1 MPLPEEDVAVVR
13 NWVEAL
19 NSDMPAHVASQ
30 LRYELDLYRNA
41 LTLVECR
48 PTLPDDPGSDWFRVS
63 FARLRFTRSRGWEL
77 YWADRDSNFHVYDLV
92 EPTQDVATLLAEI
105 DDDPTCIFFG

>member
-1 MPLPEEDVAVVR
+1 MPP
-13 NWVEAL
+13 
-19 NSDMPAHVASQ
+19 HVASQ
-30 LRYELDLYRNA
+30 LRYEIDIYRNA

-48 PTLPDDPGSDWFRVS
+48 PVEVDNLGGDWFRMP

-77 YWADRDSNFHVYDLV
+77 YWSDRDSNFHVYEFT
-92 EPTQDVATLLAEI
+92 EPTQDVAQLLAEI

>member
-1 MPLPEEDVAVVR
+1 MPLPDEDVAIVR
-13 NWVEAL
+13 QWVDAL
-19 NSDMPAHVASQ
+19 NSEVPEHVRTQ
-30 LRYELDLYRNA
+30 LRYEIDTYRNA

-48 PTLPDDPGSDWFRVS
+48 PVEVANPAGDWFRVP

-77 YWADRDSNFHVYDLV
+77 YYSDRDSDFHVYDLV
-92 EPTQDVATLLAEI
+92 EPTQDVAILLAEI

>member
-1 MPLPEEDVAVVR
+1 MPLPNEDVAAVR
-13 NWVEAL
+13 EWVNAL
-19 NSDMPAHVASQ
+19 NSSLPAHVTSQ

-48 PTLPDDPGSDWFRVS
+48 PVVPHDPGSDWFRVP

-77 YWADRDSNFHVYDLV
+77 YWSDRNSDFHVYEPV
-92 EPTQDVATLLAEI
+92 EPTQNVAMLLAEI

>member
-1 MPLPEEDVAVVR
+1 MPIPDEDVAAAR
-13 NWVEAL
+13 EWVNAL
-19 NSDMPAHVASQ
+19 NSSMPAHVTSQ

-41 LTLVECR
+41 LTVVECR
-48 PTLPDDPGSDWFRVS
+48 PILPDDPDGEWFRVP

-77 YWADRDSNFHVYDLV
+77 YWADRNSDFHVYDTV
-92 EPTQDVATLLAEI
+92 EPTRDVAILLAEI